1 MLGPSPLRRVP
12 VLAGPRKEVPVL
24 VLSRRAGESVVI
36 ADDVVVTVLE
46 VRGDVI
52 RLGIDA
58 PRHVRV
64 HREEV
69 YREVQKANQ
78 AAAAASVE
86 DLDLGSLLPRR
97 EPGPQDPPPAP

>member
-1 MLGPSPLRRVP
+1 M
-12 VLAGPRKEVPVL
+12 PVL

-69 YREVQKANQ
+69 YREVQRANQ
-78 AAAAASVE
+78 AAAAASAE
-86 DLDLGSLLPRR
+86 DVDLGALLAGRDS
-97 EPGPQDPPPAP
+97 EPPTTPPAP